1 MVGGGKSCSAI
12 LVDVCKRWRV
22 AIPVHPI
29 FNMRIDENN
38 SSTGGLKTEGDA
50 FSIAVKPEFVLDA
63 RAPSLAPIP
72 EPTTLL
78 TDHKDDRDNGNN
90 DSKKGKHH
98 KRGRNKKRPRDARID
113 TADKVCLAVMR
124 GESCVYGDQCRFS
137 HDVKAYLATRPADI
151 AVEGL
156 ATCPH
161 FETSGSC
168 PFGVMCRLGASHIN
182 LATGQNITKN
192 AGDAEKVQGPDPV
205 VNILSAE
212 LQTQLR
218 KNTYPFVCQR
228 KNKPA
233 PKITPAAPECSESVN
248 ETDQTRAQAPMA
260 ENESRS
266 MEPSLEPAKDA
277 VDSPFE
283 LAPPMEND
291 QAAAE
296 PMVDLGAQSKVECE
310 GTTSLVKDVEMA
322 SPKLSDDFG
331 PLPQKTRKIIDF
343 SNKV

>member
-1 MVGGGKSCSAI
+1 
-12 LVDVCKRWRV
+12 
-22 AIPVHPI
+22 
-29 FNMRIDENN
+29 MRIDENN
-38 SSTGGLKTEGDA
+38 SSTCGLKTEGDA
-50 FSIAVKPEFVLDA
+50 FSIAVKPEFVLEA
-63 RAPSLAPIP
+63 RAPSLPPIT
-72 EPTTLL
+72 EPPSALP
-78 TDHKDDRDNGNN
+78 TDHTDDRDNGNN
-90 DSKKGKHH
+90 YSKKGKHNH

-113 TADKVCLAVMR
+113 TADKVCLAIMR

-161 FETSGSC
+161 FETYGSC

-182 LATGQNITKN
+182 LATGQNIMSNT
-192 AGDAEKVQGPDPV
+192 DTAEKRQGPGPV
-205 VNILSAE
+205 VNVLSAE

-233 PKITPAAPECSESVN
+233 APKIAPAAPERNESVN
-248 ETDQTRAQAPMA
+248 EIDQKPAQAPMA
-260 ENESRS
+260 ENESQS

-277 VDSPFE
+277 VDSPPE
-283 LAPPMEND
+283 LAQSIDENEKG
-291 QAAAE
+291 AAE
-296 PMVDLGAQSKVECE
+296 PIANMATQTKVERE
-310 GTTSLVKDVEMA
+310 GTSSLVNDAQMA
-322 SPKLSDDFG
+322 SPKLSDDFS